1 MNNHVISVLVENKPG
16 VLARISSMFARRGF
30 NIHSL
35 AVGPTSEPEMS
46 RITLVVDGPEMEQ
59 IIKQLYKLVHTVK
72 VTEMMPGE
80 GVEREIM
87 LLRVNAD
94 QRRAEMLEAAGIF
107 NARAVDV
114 GSSTIT
120 FELSGPPDRLGDF
133 LELMRPYGII
143 DLVKSGRIAM
153 AKDAKSSKNGRSK
166 LRSA

>member
-1 MNNHVISVLVENKPG
+1 
-16 VLARISSMFARRGF
+16 
-30 NIHSL
+30 
-35 AVGPTSEPEMS
+35 
-46 RITLVVDGPEMEQ
+46 
-59 IIKQLYKLVHTVK
+59 VK
-72 VTEMMPGE
+72 VTEMVPGE

-114 GSSTIT
+114 GSATIT

-133 LELMRPYGII
+133 LELMRPYGIV

-153 AKDAKSSKNGRSK
+153 AKDAKSSKNGRSR